1 LKPEEIG
8 TSLTGFRQG
17 GRGRFQ
23 FYPVNGLLVFR
34 SWGPIV
40 SGAFQKAESVLRRYF
55 AADLIPGLTTAAV
68 VLPKALAYA
77 TIAQLPVQAGLFSA
91 LVPMAIYAVLGT
103 SRVLSVSTTTPIA
116 ILCAS
121 SIGEAL
127 AADPALDPLVAAAT
141 LSILVGAILLAARA
155 LRFGFLANFISEPVL
170 TGFKAGVGLVI
181 IVDQLPKLLGIHIQ
195 KAGFFR
201 DVGSIVAHLRE
212 TSWPTLTVALATLA
226 IIVLS
231 KRFLPKAPAPLL
243 AVAVGIAASAL
254 VGLEASGVSVVGA
267 IQGGL
272 PTLKLPQPAL
282 FEAMW
287 PAAAGIALI
296 SFTESIAA
304 ARAFVRPSDPPL
316 DANRELFALGC
327 ANAAGAFI
335 GSMPA
340 GGGTSQT
347 SVALNA
353 GSNTQ
358 ATSLVVA
365 AAALATLLFLAPVLA
380 LMPHATLAAVVIAY
394 SIGLVDFAGMAAIR
408 RVRSIEFHWAV
419 VACLGVMTLGTLKGV
434 VAAIVLSLASL
445 IRLTNDP
452 RVDEIRRIPGTHHF
466 RPRESDHP
474 DDEAIS
480 GLLIA
485 RPVGRIYFGNAENAG
500 AKLAALMRASA
511 PRVFLL
517 DCSAIPGLEYTAL
530 KMLIEA
536 EVRLRESGVELW
548 LAALNPEALDL
559 VRRTELAERLGA
571 ARMFRTVEEA
581 VAAFE
586 APRGIDKTKS
596 PRF

>member
-1 LKPEEIG
+1 MSD
-8 TSLTGFRQG
+8 T
-17 GRGRFQ
+17 
-23 FYPVNGLLVFR
+23 
-34 SWGPIV
+34 
-40 SGAFQKAESVLRRYF
+40 FQKAAGVLRRYF

-103 SRVLSVSTTTPIA
+103 SRLLSVSTTTPIA

-121 SIGEAL
+121 AIGEAL
-127 AADPALDPLVAAAT
+127 AADPALDPLLASAT
-141 LSILVGAILLAARA
+141 LSFLVGAMLLAARA
-155 LRFGFLANFISEPVL
+155 LRFGFVANFISEPVL

-181 IVDQLPKLLGIHIQ
+181 IVDQLPKLLGIHFQ

-201 DVGSIVAHLRE
+201 DVASIFTHLGAI
-212 TSWPTLTVALATLA
+212 SWPTLVVALATLG
-226 IIVLS
+226 IIALS
-231 KRFLPKAPAPLL
+231 KRLLPNAPAPLL
-243 AVAVGIAASAL
+243 AVAVGIAASAI
-254 VGLEASGVSVVGA
+254 VGLEATGVSVVGA
-267 IQGGL
+267 IQGGF
-272 PTLKLPQPAL
+272 PALKLPQPSL

-287 PAAAGIALI
+287 PAAGGIALI

-316 DANRELFALGC
+316 DANRELLALGA

-335 GSMPA
+335 GAMPA

-358 ATSLVVA
+358 ATSMVVA

-394 SIGLVDFAGMAAIR
+394 SVGLVDFAGMAAIR
-408 RVRSIEFHWAV
+408 KVRSIEFHWAV

-434 VAAIVLSLASL
+434 VAAIILSMGSL

-452 RVDEIRRIPGTHHF
+452 RVDEILRIPGSHRF
-466 RPRESDHP
+466 RARESDHH
-474 DDEAIS
+474 DERMP
-480 GLLIA
+480 GLLIV

-500 AKLAALMRASA
+500 GKIKLLVNASS
-511 PRVFLL
+511 PRVVLL
-517 DCSAIPGLEYTAL
+517 DCSAIPGFEYTAL

-536 EVRLRESGVELW
+536 EEKWRDAGLELW
-548 LAALNPEALDL
+548 LASLNPEALEL
-559 VRRTELAERLGA
+559 VQRSELAEHLGR

-586 APRGIDKTKS
+586 ARGEAGETKS
-596 PRF
+596 PAG